1 MGELIPRMVWN
12 SVSLPCVEVVDFIEF
27 NKIYSKKYDGKNGFE
42 IRCTGN
48 ST

>member
-12 SVSLPCVEVVDFIEF
+12 SAAFPFVEAADFIGF
-27 NKIYSKKYDGKNGFE
+27 YDFLVKVIEVENGFE